1 MGMDWS
7 RNVPKDQERSGRVRT
22 GHERRV
28 MIVARLVRT
37 VIRMIRIVA
46 RIVRIVTKIVR
57 IYI

>member
-37 VIRMIRIVA
+37 VIRMIRIV
-46 RIVRIVTKIVR
+46 RIVTKIVR